1 MPVES
6 SEPEVPGLC
15 DYARNDEVEDQTLC
29 GEYRDVTPSQHITS
43 STGARRCDT
52 WAKRLSISPSRP
64 SSSYRLMVRRKVR
77 GIHPA
82 TGPHQ
87 FGSGASTSNPR
98 KRLQTSSVE
107 SPVAILSVHLLGYGE
122 NRTDHG
128 LHDRTVYVLLTLRI
142 CHYAHSSK
150 TAYSVR

>member
-77 GIHPA
+77 GHTPGNWAASIWVKQFSVQPSLSVFKS
-82 TGPHQ
+82 HQ
-87 FGSGASTSNPR
+87 SSLLVPFCPSTSWDTVR
-98 KRLQTSSVE
+98 TGQIMGYMTGQFMCCLQRS
-107 SPVAILSVHLLGYGE
+107 ADLLR
-122 NRTDHG
+122 N
-128 LHDRTVYVLLTLRI
+128 
-142 CHYAHSSK
+142 S
-150 TAYSVR
+150 